1 MKVYLEYPA
10 ACPPELLARFRE
22 GACSCCLGL
31 CRRKAC
37 MKKPASS
44 VHLVNHGGRPA
55 FDPQQELEFHRHRLA
70 ALSQKLEELLQLQQQ
85 EVSCKTGLG
94 SDDCPDCQHPTS

>member
-10 ACPPELLARFRE
+10 ACPPELLALFRE

-37 MKKPASS
+37 MMKPASS
-44 VHLVNHGGRPA
+44 LHLVHHGGRPA
-55 FDPQQELEFHRHRLA
+55 FDSQQELEFHRHRLA
-70 ALSQKLEELLQLQQQ
+70 ALSQKLGELLQLQQQ
-85 EVSCKTGLG
+85 EVSCATGLG
-94 SDDCPDCQHPTS
+94 SDCAWHVTM

>member
-10 ACPPELLARFRE
+10 ACPSELLALFRE

-37 MKKPASS
+37 MMKPTSS
-44 VHLVNHGGRPA
+44 QHLMHQGGRPA

-70 ALSQKLEELLQLQQQ
+70 ALSQKLEELLHLQQQ
-85 EVSCKTGLG
+85 EVSCATGLG
-94 SDDCPDCQHPTS
+94 IDCV